1 MSQWSNWATKILKT
15 KYNSMIIFWKFPS
28 PPTERR
34 EICETTAFSSIFH
47 QMSYHFSKLSLIRIW
62 YELKYFQT
70 GVVAVILVWLEQYPC
85 SNVYDMTSDRDIWT
99 ISDNSYR
106 TLVWYATIWF
116 DVNPWW
122 LQLLLMDSQVFVGSI
137 IYGWFNVALMNAHLQ
152 RKTVVSERRFTINQN
167 NSKGTNRLTTFRRFN
182 IVTGIAFTDVAHH
195 NWSQKPISSATQEPI
210 SPIKML
216 MHKLFAICEKREQK
230 TIKKKTYKLPSWIDG
245 NTGECRT
252 STKLIHLKRGVKTI
266 MIHP

>member
-15 KYNSMIIFWKFPS
+15 KYNSMIIFWKFLS

-47 QMSYHFSKLSLIRIW
+47 QMCYHFSKLSLIRIW

-122 LQLLLMDSQVFVGSI
+122 LQLLLMDKSSLRRINYLWVIQCCFDERPPAKENSGK
-137 IYGWFNVALMNAHLQ
+137 
-152 RKTVVSERRFTINQN
+152 RKAFYNKSEQ
-167 NSKGTNRLTTFRRFN
+167 
-182 IVTGIAFTDVAHH
+182 
-195 NWSQKPISSATQEPI
+195 Q
-210 SPIKML
+210 
-216 MHKLFAICEKREQK
+216 
-230 TIKKKTYKLPSWIDG
+230 
-245 NTGECRT
+245 
-252 STKLIHLKRGVKTI
+252 
-266 MIHP
+266 